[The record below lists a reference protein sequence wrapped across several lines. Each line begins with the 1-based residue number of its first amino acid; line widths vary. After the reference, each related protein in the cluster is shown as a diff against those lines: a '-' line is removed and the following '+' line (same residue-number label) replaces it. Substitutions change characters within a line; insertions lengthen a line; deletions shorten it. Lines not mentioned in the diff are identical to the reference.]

1 MRMKLESQPE
11 QGKWISVDVDVM
23 TSRRGNQYVKYQD
36 EVHVFESRK
45 EGTPVLCKVH
55 GHWTCVGRIARDS
68 LFIGPGLSYSEWVQT
83 PEGQAS
89 IKEML
94 LGLKTWRV
102 SQ

>member
-11 QGKWISVDVDVM
+11 QGKWISVDVDVL
-23 TSRRGNQYVKYQD
+23 TSRRGNQYVKYQG
-36 EVHVFESRK
+36 EVYVFADRK
-45 EGTPVLCKVH
+45 EGTPVLSKVN
-55 GHWTCVGRIARDS
+55 GQWIRVGRIARNC
-68 LFIGPGLSYSEWVQT
+68 LFIGAGQTYDEWART

-102 SQ
+102 PQ